1 MEGAAATVPPQRT
14 GPKAMR
20 GIARFC
26 INTFRVFYARA
37 AFARP
42 APVPLPSSSPT
53 TAAAAATF
61 SHRHRL
67 VAATEEESSPSFEA
81 MGNLQSDARRKGR
94 KGKGG
99 ASTASSGSVED
110 GLEDVEAEDGGGE
123 AEEETVG
130 RKQEQ
135 EGSRLVGVE
144 KRLTQKRQAPK
155 PPPASTAERKV
166 FFEIFLPRFCIHVR
180 EERRYVRFEGKEIDF
195 WIETREIGRELE
207 GRRGGCF
214 DS

>member
-1 MEGAAATVPPQRT
+1 MEGAAATVAPQRP

-53 TAAAAATF
+53 AAATF
-61 SHRHRL
+61 SHRRL
-67 VAATEEESSPSFEA
+67 EESSSSNA
-81 MGNLQSDARRKGR
+81 MGNLQSDGRRRGR

-99 ASTASSGSVED
+99 ASTASSED
-110 GLEDVEAEDGGGE
+110 GLEDVEAEDGRGGGE
-123 AEEETVG
+123 ADEETVG

-135 EGSRLVGVE
+135 EVSRQAE

-155 PPPASTAERKV
+155 PPASTAERKV
-166 FFEIFLPRFCIHVR
+166 L
-180 EERRYVRFEGKEIDF
+180 
-195 WIETREIGRELE
+195 
-207 GRRGGCF
+207 
-214 DS
+214 

>member
-1 MEGAAATVPPQRT
+1 MEGAAATVPPQRP

-42 APVPLPSSSPT
+42 APVPLPSSSLT
-53 TAAAAATF
+53 TAAAAATATF
-61 SHRHRL
+61 SHRQHRPL
-67 VAATEEESSPSFEA
+67 AEEEPSFEA
-81 MGNLQSDARRKGR
+81 MGNLQSDARRRGR

-99 ASTASSGSVED
+99 ASTASSED

-135 EGSRLVGVE
+135 EGSRQAGVCVE

-155 PPPASTAERKV
+155 PPASAAERKV
-166 FFEIFLPRFCIHVR
+166 F
-180 EERRYVRFEGKEIDF
+180 
-195 WIETREIGRELE
+195 
-207 GRRGGCF
+207 
-214 DS
+214 

>member
-1 MEGAAATVPPQRT
+1 MEGAAATVAPQRP

-53 TAAAAATF
+53 AAATF
-61 SHRHRL
+61 SHRRL
-67 VAATEEESSPSFEA
+67 EESSSSSNA
-81 MGNLQSDARRKGR
+81 MGNLQSDGRRRGR

-99 ASTASSGSVED
+99 ASTASSED
-110 GLEDVEAEDGGGE
+110 GLEDVEAEDGGGGE
-123 AEEETVG
+123 ADEETVG

-135 EGSRLVGVE
+135 EVSRQAE

-155 PPPASTAERKV
+155 PPASTAERKV
-166 FFEIFLPRFCIHVR
+166 L
-180 EERRYVRFEGKEIDF
+180 
-195 WIETREIGRELE
+195 
-207 GRRGGCF
+207 
-214 DS
+214 